1 MSVVTS
7 GCDVLG
13 GGHPEMGGAAAGYYR
28 AVSFKD
34 DSWSWHL
41 LLNIMRGRGR
51 EKNWETGVKADFSGT
66 LSSL

>member
-51 EKNWETGVKADFSGT
+51 EKKLGNWGESGFFGNII
-66 LSSL
+66 